1 MRDHNMPGK
10 QVINKII
17 LILKSIYKQTAQMR
31 QILSTHDIQIQTKKL
46 WFFFFAIRQIKYYCL
61 LNIKTLKYVSQRR
74 KLKKERCN

>member
-1 MRDHNMPGK
+1 MPGK

-46 WFFFFAIRQIKYYCL
+46 WFFFFC
-61 LNIKTLKYVSQRR
+61 NKT
-74 KLKKERCN
+74 N